1 MRPFPLHGQRPAP
14 AVTDGFAKPIE
25 CLIEIQRTGFDEDET
40 GGCAGKECQ
49 PAIDHDALSTMAS
62 RAAARGPLGRPWLS
76 RQSARRMASG
86 SAPCW
91 TAKLNAIAAS
101 RAAVSAPLFVLWF
114 EMKTSP
120 SRPSL

>member
-1 MRPFPLHGQRPAP
+1 PLHGQRPAP
-14 AVTDGFAKPIE
+14 AVTDGFDKPIE
-25 CLIEIQRTGFDEDET
+25 CLMEIHRTGFDEDEP
-40 GGCAGKECQ
+40 GVCAGKECQ

-62 RAAARGPLGRPWLS
+62 RAAATGPLARPWLS
-76 RQSARRMASG
+76 PHTPPPMASG